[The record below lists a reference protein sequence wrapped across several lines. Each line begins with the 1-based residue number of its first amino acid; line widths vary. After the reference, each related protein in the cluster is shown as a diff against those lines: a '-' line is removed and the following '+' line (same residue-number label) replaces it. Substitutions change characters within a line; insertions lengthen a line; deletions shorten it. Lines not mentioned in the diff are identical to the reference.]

1 MLGLKLAGEELE
13 RVKYLQP
20 PQLRDRT
27 FGATREYIERL
38 ASVRPLVFVFEDLH
52 WVDPTSLD
60 LLETLMPLTNS
71 CKLMIIAVFRPLR
84 QEPSW
89 RFHEIATRDYLD
101 RYTSIALEPL
111 DEEGSRSL
119 VANLLHVE
127 DLPASVRSLILQK
140 AEGNPFFVEE
150 VIRSLLD
157 SNLVVREDSH
167 WRATREIA
175 SIAVPDTLAGVIN
188 ARLDRLDE
196 ESKRVAQTASVIGRE
211 FQFDTLEDVHDAPRH
226 LDESLTDLQRRELIR
241 EKSRMPRRVYMYKH
255 ALTQETAYA
264 SLLLRRRRELH
275 RLVAECLERTD
286 AERVNEIGRYYLEA
300 GEKARALP
308 YLVEAADRAARAY
321 STHEAIELYTQALKI
336 RETDSDPQLARRAY
350 EGLGGALAFS
360 NEVPKAVETY
370 RSMLQEGRD
379 HGDQPMQVSALNKL
393 AFVTALMQGLLPEAE
408 QHLVDAD

>member
-1 MLGLKLAGEELE
+1 M
-13 RVKYLQP
+13 
-20 PQLRDRT
+20 RDRT

-241 EKSRMPRRVYMYKH
+241 EKSRMPQRVYMYKH

-379 HGDQPMQVSALNKL
+379 HGDQPLQVSALNKL